1 MKKPFD
7 IKIGKDFKP
16 SPQLKKLYYINLFLI
31 FTFAILSWYLPVFF
45 FAPRVVVIAITL
57 VVLVPLAPII
67 ILAIYWIPKYYDT
80 IIYRLTDKEMVW
92 RRGVWFKN
100 TGIVPYNRITNVDIA
115 QGPISRKLGIASLKI
130 QTAGYSVTSGAH
142 SEIRIDGVEDF
153 EGLRELI
160 MGFVRGKR
168 PVAVETY
175 EGEDVDSKILKEL
188 IKIRSLLEKS
198 SRK

>member
-1 MKKPFD
+1 MKKPLG
-7 IKIGKDFKP
+7 IKIGKDFRP
-16 SPQLKKLYYINLFLI
+16 SPQLKKLYYIDMFLVLCL
-31 FTFAILSWYLPVFF
+31 AILSWYLPISF

-57 VVLVPLAPII
+57 VVLVPLAPIVM
-67 ILAIYWIPKYYDT
+67 LTVYWIPKYYGT

-115 QGPISRKLGIASLKI
+115 QGPISRRLGIASLKI
-130 QTAGYSVTSGAH
+130 QTAGYSATSAAR
-142 SEIRIDGVEDF
+142 SEIRIDGMEDF
-153 EGLRELI
+153 EGVRELI
-160 MGFVRGKR
+160 MGFVRGKK

-175 EGEDVDSKILKEL
+175 EGDDVDSRILKEL
-188 IKIRSLLEKS
+188 VKIRRLLERP